1 MECGMK
7 RLNDATLGIVSRLE
21 RDGNA
26 VRITDG
32 QLDRK
37 QYMALNDVLE
47 AMGGKWNK
55 KAKAHLFDADPSE
68 AIDAVLLTGQ
78 IATLKSVQ
86 QEFGFFPTPSA
97 VVDTLIELAEPR
109 DGMRALEPSAG
120 KGAIAFR
127 LVEEGMSVDCIEI
140 LPENA
145 QHLINAASVLNV
157 IMTDFLNVTPRREY
171 DRVVMNPP
179 FARQQDIDHV
189 LHALKFVK
197 EGGRLVSVMSSSVTF
212 RENKKTKE
220 FRAHID
226 SLGGYFQPVDDGAF
240 KESGTMVRTVILRV
254 NV

>member
-1 MECGMK
+1 MK
-7 RLNDATLGIVSRLE
+7 RLDDATLGIVSRLE

-37 QYMALNDVLE
+37 QYLSLNDVLE

-55 KAKAHLFDADPSE
+55 KAKAHVFDSDPSA
-68 AIDAVLLTGQ
+68 AIDSVLLTGE
-78 IATLKSVQ
+78 ISTPKSIQ
-86 QEFGFFPTPSA
+86 QEFGYFPTPPA
-97 VVDTLIELAEPR
+97 VVDALIELAEPR
-109 DGMRALEPSAG
+109 EGMRALEPSAG

-127 LVEEGMSVDCIEI
+127 LVEEGMNVDCVEI
-140 LPENA
+140 LSENVD
-145 QHLINAASVLNV
+145 HLIKAASMLNV
-157 IMTDFLNVTPRREY
+157 IMTDFLNVAARREY

-179 FARQQDIDHV
+179 FAKQQDIDHV

-197 EGGRLVSVMSSSVTF
+197 EGGRLVSVMSSGVMF

-220 FRAHID
+220 FRAYID
-226 SLGGYFQPVDDGAF
+226 SLGGYFQPVEDGAF

-254 NV
+254 DA